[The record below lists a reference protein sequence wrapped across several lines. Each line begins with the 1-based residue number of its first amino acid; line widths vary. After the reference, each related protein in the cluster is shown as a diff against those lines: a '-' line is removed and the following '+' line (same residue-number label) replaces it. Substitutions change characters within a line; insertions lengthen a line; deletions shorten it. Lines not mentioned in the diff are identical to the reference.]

1 MYGMKILI
9 VITHKSTWLS
19 VSYVAPQ
26 VEYATI
32 ASVKKQ
38 EEMKSEEQGTEGG
51 DKSQTATTLV

>member
-1 MYGMKILI
+1 M
-9 VITHKSTWLS
+9 
-19 VSYVAPQ
+19 YVASQ

-38 EEMKSEEQGTEGG
+38 EEVKSEEQGTEGG

>member
-1 MYGMKILI
+1 M
-9 VITHKSTWLS
+9 S